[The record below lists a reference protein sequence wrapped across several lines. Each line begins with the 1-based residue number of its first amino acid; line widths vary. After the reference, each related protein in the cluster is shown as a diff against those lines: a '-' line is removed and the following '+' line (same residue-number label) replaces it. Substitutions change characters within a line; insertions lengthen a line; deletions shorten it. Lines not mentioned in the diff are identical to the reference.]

1 MNIKIGVQMKQ
12 VTISVTFSKTY
23 NLDIPESEEKTE
35 EYLETL
41 LPITDWDIDDWCY
54 IVEE

>member
-1 MNIKIGVQMKQ
+1 MKQ

-23 NLDIPESEEKTE
+23 SLDIPESEEKTE